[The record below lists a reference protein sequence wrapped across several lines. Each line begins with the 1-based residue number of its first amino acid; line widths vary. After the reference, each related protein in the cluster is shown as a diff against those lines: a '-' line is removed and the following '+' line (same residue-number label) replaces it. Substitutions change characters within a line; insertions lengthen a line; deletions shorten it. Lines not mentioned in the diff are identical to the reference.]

1 MSGTEDYLDK
11 LLNSVVDKEG
21 GPADPQGA
29 APDSDDDFMKG
40 FENDFLSG
48 DDADDFL
55 RQFEQ
60 EFAEEKEEPGTGTF
74 SAENGMLD
82 SLDGIVSSVQQE
94 TDAGQAPEEDDIM
107 VDTLGDIPENRAM
120 QAGQEEDSL
129 GFMDSLDSLVD
140 EVSAAGE
147 QSEADTVS
155 SPMESDQDLMKLLQ
169 SDEEIQESAE
179 MGMQDDVNS
188 DFGHS
193 GDGLEDSFF
202 GGDSGENELS
212 LDDGDKKGKKESF
225 FAKLSRI
232 LFGEDEDEQENTA
245 ESANSSSVTGQE
257 DIAGDDFGI
266 LQEFGAMSS
275 PSAAPAPEPE
285 EDAGG
290 KKKKKEKVKK
300 EKKPREKKPRKEKKP
315 KPPKEPDNTPP
326 LPKVPVILTFVMVAS
341 FMVLVLVATNLMGYS
356 NRVRAA
362 SDAYAMGDYQAAY
375 QEIAGL
381 SAKEKDTENW
391 EKYELMAEIDGNYR
405 AYQSLTEA
413 QVYDMALDALITAVG
428 KCSDYAEEAE
438 AYGCTS
444 ELERTKSEAVAALGS
459 FGISEETAL
468 EVYSIDDRE
477 NYSIE
482 VYRILESAG
491 LSGGQDDSDN

>member
-11 LLNSVVDKEG
+11 LLNSVVDKED
-21 GPADPQGA
+21 GPADPQGT
-29 APDSDDDFMKG
+29 APDSGDDFMKD

-60 EFAEEKEEPGTGTF
+60 EFAEEKEEPGTGAF
-74 SAENGMLD
+74 SAENDMLD

-94 TDAGQAPEEDDIM
+94 TDAGQAPEEDEDDIM
-107 VDTLGDIPENRAM
+107 VDTLGDIPETRGM
-120 QAGQEEDSL
+120 QADQEEDSL
-129 GFMDSLDSLVD
+129 DFLVE

-147 QSEADTVS
+147 QSGADTVS
-155 SPMESDQDLMKLLQ
+155 SPRESDQELMTLLQ
-169 SDEEIQESAE
+169 SDEEMQESAE
-179 MGMQDDVNS
+179 MGMQDGVNS
-188 DFGHS
+188 GFGHS
-193 GDGLEDSFF
+193 EVGLEDSFF

-266 LQEFGAMSS
+266 LQELGAVSAS
-275 PSAAPAPEPE
+275 SAAPAPEQE

-300 EKKPREKKPRKEKKP
+300 EKKPKEKKPRKEKKP

-326 LPKVPVILTFVMVAS
+326 LPKVPVVLTFVMVAS
-341 FMVLVLVATNLMGYS
+341 FMVLVLLATNLMGYS

-391 EKYELMAEIDGNYR
+391 EKYELMAEVDGNYR

-413 QVYDMALDALITAVG
+413 KVYDMALDALITAVG

-438 AYGCTS
+438 NYGCTS
-444 ELERTKSEAVAALGS
+444 ELEQTKSEAVAALGS

-468 EVYSIDDRE
+468 EVYAIDDRE
-477 NYSIE
+477 DYSIE

>member
-11 LLNSVVDKEG
+11 LLNSVVDKED

-60 EFAEEKEEPGTGTF
+60 EFAEEKEEPGTGAF
-74 SAENGMLD
+74 SAENDMLD

-94 TDAGQAPEEDDIM
+94 TYAGQAPEEDEDDIM
-107 VDTLGDIPENRAM
+107 VDTLGDIPETRGM
-120 QAGQEEDSL
+120 QADQEEDSL
-129 GFMDSLDSLVD
+129 DFLVH

-147 QSEADTVS
+147 QSGADTVS
-155 SPMESDQDLMKLLQ
+155 SPRESDQDLMKLLQ
-169 SDEEIQESAE
+169 SDEEMQESAE
-179 MGMQDDVNS
+179 MGMQDGVNS
-188 DFGHS
+188 GFGHS
-193 GDGLEDSFF
+193 EVGLEDSFF

-225 FAKLSRI
+225 FAKLSKI

-245 ESANSSSVTGQE
+245 KGVNNSSVAGQE

-266 LQEFGAMSS
+266 LQELGAVSAS
-275 PSAAPAPEPE
+275 SAAPAPEQE

-300 EKKPREKKPRKEKKP
+300 EKKPKEKKPRKEKKP

-326 LPKVPVILTFVMVAS
+326 LPKVPVVLTFVLVAS
-341 FMVLVLVATNLMGYS
+341 FMVLVLLATNLMGYS

-413 QVYDMALDALITAVG
+413 KVYDMALDALITAVG

-438 AYGCTS
+438 TYGCTS
-444 ELERTKSEAVAALGS
+444 ELEQTKSEAVAALGS

>member
-11 LLNSVVDKEG
+11 LLNSVVDKED

-60 EFAEEKEEPGTGTF
+60 EFAEEKEEPGTGAF
-74 SAENGMLD
+74 SAENDMLD

-94 TDAGQAPEEDDIM
+94 TDAGQAPEEDEDDIM
-107 VDTLGDIPENRAM
+107 VDTLGDIPETRGM
-120 QAGQEEDSL
+120 QADQEEDSL
-129 GFMDSLDSLVD
+129 DFLVH

-155 SPMESDQDLMKLLQ
+155 SPMESDQNLMKLLQ

-438 AYGCTS
+438 TYGCTS

>member
-1 MSGTEDYLDK
+1 MSGKEDYLDK
-11 LLNSVVDKEG
+11 LLNSVVDKED
-21 GPADPQGA
+21 GPADPQGT

-48 DDADDFL
+48 DDTDDFL
-55 RQFEQ
+55 RQFEK
-60 EFAEEKEEPGTGTF
+60 EFAEEKEETKTGAS
-74 SAENGMLD
+74 SAENDMLD

-94 TDAGQAPEEDDIM
+94 TDAGQTPEADEDDIM
-107 VDTLGDIPENRAM
+107 VDTMGDIPGTHSM
-120 QAGQEEDSL
+120 QTGQEEDLL
-129 GFMDSLDSLVD
+129 GLTDSLDTLVD

-155 SPMESDQDLMKLLQ
+155 SSTEGDQDLMKLLQ
-169 SDEEIQESAE
+169 SDEEIQDGAE
-179 MGMQDDVNS
+179 QDGAIS
-188 DFGHS
+188 DLGTS
-193 GDGLEDSFF
+193 GTGLEDSFF
-202 GGDSGENELS
+202 GGDPGENELS
-212 LDDGDKKGKKESF
+212 LDNGDKKGKKESF
-225 FAKLSRI
+225 FAKLSRL

-245 ESANSSSVTGQE
+245 KAVTNSTVTDQQ

-266 LQEFGAMSS
+266 LQELGAVSAS
-275 PSAAPAPEPE
+275 TAAPVSEPE

-290 KKKKKEKVKK
+290 KKKKKEKAKK
-300 EKKPREKKPRKEKKP
+300 EKKPKEKKPRKEKKP

-326 LPKVPVILTFVMVAS
+326 LPKVPVVLTFVMVAS
-341 FMVLVLVATNLMGYS
+341 FMVLVLLATNLMGYAS
-356 NRVRAA
+356 SARAA

-381 SAKEKDTENW
+381 SAKEKDTEDW
-391 EKYELMAEIDGNYR
+391 EKYKLMAEVDGNYR

-413 QVYDMALDALITAVG
+413 KVYDMALDALITAVG
-428 KCSDYAEEAE
+428 RCSDYAGEAE
-438 AYGCTS
+438 TYGCTS
-444 ELERTKSEAVAALGS
+444 ELERAKSEAVAALGS

-477 NYSIE
+477 DYSIE